1 MKNNNETL
9 AGRVAKTFAD
19 AFERKTRHN
28 GEAFTSIKDDAP
40 EWVSDA
46 VREAHYIGDDLRFP
60 DDWIYRQCENFA
72 DAIYIQVTQ
81 CGCDHNEVLNE
92 LNCEA
97 DANTFDLLQWFSSD
111 IRNVELFD
119 EYVAVNGFSLD
130 DNPYGDGRTGML
142 AVVAGV
148 QVEMK
153 QHIAGIVAFAYG
165 VAVAEEMDEV
175 TYLEEEVKP

>member
-60 DDWIYRQCENFA
+60 DDWIYRQCESFA

-81 CGCDHNEVLNE
+81 CGCDHDEVLIE

-119 EYVAVNGFSLD
+119 KYNSRISH
-130 DNPYGDGRTGML
+130 NPYADGRTGML

-153 QHIAGIVAFAYG
+153 QNIAGIMAFAYG
-165 VAVAEEMDEV
+165 DAVAEEMDEV